1 MNIKKELHV
10 SAIENG
16 TVIDHIPAEHLFQVI
31 KILNL
36 DKSTNSVT
44 FGNNLD
50 SKKLIK
56 KAIIKIAD
64 KFFADDEI
72 NKISLLAPHA
82 KLNIINDFK
91 VVEKKKVETP
101 DIIVGI
107 VKCMN
112 PKCITNAEEVCTR
125 FKVIRKTP
133 ISLKCHYCEKITDHK
148 HIETK

>member
-31 KILNL
+31 NILKL
-36 DKSTNSVT
+36 DKSKNSVT

-50 SKKLIK
+50 SKKLNK

-72 NKISLLAPHA
+72 NKISLLAPDA
-82 KLNIINDFK
+82 KLNIINNFK
-91 VVEKKKVETP
+91 VVEKKQVETP
-101 DIIVGI
+101 DTIVGI